1 MTNKREVKELGPFQY
16 WTEHYYGSKK
26 TITTISWK
34 GHGEVDSNEV
44 QNWCTK
50 TFGKSGYQEEIN
62 DSLWIDNIEKD
73 EIMLCRE
80 EYLTLFLLRWG

>member
-1 MTNKREVKELGPFQY
+1 MVFIEMDLNKFKYRTEQY
-16 WTEHYYGSKK
+16 FGSKK
-26 TITTISWK
+26 KICTVSWK
-34 GHGEVDSNEV
+34 GHGEVNSEEIRD
-44 QNWCTK
+44 WCTQ

-80 EYLTLFLLRWG
+80 EYLTLFLLRWT